1 MNILRILYIATIS
14 DTINSFLIPHIK
26 LLVEQG
32 NEVGVAFNPIQEIN
46 PELIQ
51 LGCTIYHVH
60 FQRDPLKKENLAAY
74 KKIKQIVL
82 EDKYEL
88 IHVHTPVASFL
99 TRLACRN
106 MPEVKILYTAHGF
119 HFFKGASKMSWILY
133 LPFEKMAA
141 KWTDGLITM
150 NNEDYILAKKLKLR
164 KSNAIYKVHGVGI
177 NLNYFVPQTL
187 EEKSKLRKEYHY
199 NLNDFIIIYVGE
211 LSDRKHQSLL
221 IEAVSILRK
230 KIPNIKLL
238 LVGDGVLKNNYKTM
252 VNNLNLDENVEI
264 LGYREDVSNL
274 MIISDLAVSTSR
286 REGLPVNV
294 MEAMATGLPLIVTNC
309 RGNRDLIKN
318 GVNGI
323 VIKNDEVKE
332 CADAIEK
339 LYTSKELRSEYGEKN
354 KILIQAYSIEN
365 VIGEMREIYSYYK

>member
-1 MNILRILYIATIS
+1 MRILYIATIS